1 MSETFA
7 LDISSFAK
15 KFGIAADTAARKL
28 VLDIQRDVML
38 ATPVDTGLLR
48 SSWFVGIGGEPGDT
62 PATPDQGAAAK
73 AQAVSTLAG
82 FRWGDTVY
90 LTNNQVYAYPI
101 EFLGHSK
108 VKAPAGMLRVT
119 VARYQAAMGRWA

>member
-1 MSETFA
+1 MSQSFA
-7 LDISSFAK
+7 LDISRFAK
-15 KFGIAADTAARKL
+15 RFGVQADDAARK
-28 VLDIQRDVML
+28 VIFDIQNRVMQ

-48 SSWFVGIGGEPGDT
+48 SSWFVGLGAEPSDCPTAPDNG
-62 PATPDQGAAAK
+62 ATAK
-73 AQAVSTLAG
+73 NAAVSTLAA
-82 FRWGDTVY
+82 FRWGNTVY

-119 VARYQAAMGRWA
+119 VASYQAAMGRW

>member
-7 LDISSFAK
+7 LDISRFAK

-48 SSWFVGIGGEPGDT
+48 SSWFVGIGVEPGDT

-82 FRWGDTVY
+82 FHWGDTVY

>member
-1 MSETFA
+1 MSESFA
-7 LDISSFAK
+7 LDISRFAK

-28 VLDIQRDVML
+28 IFDIQADVMK
-38 ATPVDTGLLR
+38 ATPVDTGLLM
-48 SSWFVGIGGEPGDT
+48 SSWFVGLGVEPGNIPT
-62 PATPDQGAAAK
+62 VADQGAAAK
-73 AQAVSTLAG
+73 TAAVSTLAG
-82 FRWGDTVY
+82 FHWGNTVY

-119 VARYQAAMGRWA
+119 VARIQAAMGRWS